1 MILNSNES
9 WHFADAGTVSGTT
22 TVAEVSAPTPLTAT
36 RKKKKMSLGDL
47 VWNTDGTG
55 ILFTFDG
62 IQLPIPSPDLYV
74 LIYRIIRS
82 DQTISPFNP
91 GAPGMPEQFFQAELN
106 AVTEFTSLA
115 RITRQTGVVID
126 AGKLASALND
136 ALAGKVITAGGISTA
151 ELAAAI
157 NTAVPRIAAAVVSA
171 AATKLG
177 A

>member
-1 MILNSNES
+1 M
-9 WHFADAGTVSGTT
+9 T
-22 TVAEVSAPTPLTAT
+22 
-36 RKKKKMSLGDL
+36 LGDL
-47 VWNTDGTG
+47 VWNTNGTG
-55 ILFTFDG
+55 ILVTFDG
-62 IQLPIPSPDLYV
+62 ILLPIPSPQVYKFLYRV
-74 LIYRIIRS
+74 INS
-82 DQTISPFNP
+82 DQTKTPFD
-91 GAPGMPEQFFQAELN
+91 GGSELPEQFFQQELN
-106 AVTEFTSLA
+106 MVSDFMSLA